1 MLTKAEIQTI
11 RSLGDKKG
19 RNAAGLFVAEGT
31 KLVTELVA
39 GMGMA
44 APLRVRRVLCTVTGA
59 EHFDKAVR
67 AVRGGHDGVGPG
79 DVLGESFG
87 IVRTQNE
94 GAGGWYGGP
103 EVISHKEM
111 ERISFLKTPSD
122 MLALVEIP
130 RHGLSVRGLSGE
142 LSLALDGV
150 QDPGNMGTILRL
162 ADWFG
167 MRDVI
172 CSETTADCFN
182 PKVVQATMGAI
193 ARVRV
198 HYVPLARWLGEVRAA
213 GIPVYGTFL
222 DGEPIYDAALS
233 SGGVIVMGS
242 EGQGVSPQVAELVSR
257 RLFIPPFPVG
267 EPTSESLNVAT
278 ATAIVCSE
286 FRRRG

>member
-1 MLTKAEIQTI
+1 M
-11 RSLGDKKG
+11 
-19 RNAAGLFVAEGT
+19 FVAEGA
-31 KLVTELVA
+31 KLVTELA
-39 GMGMA
+39 SGMEIA
-44 APLRVRRVLCTVTGA
+44 SPLKVRRVLCTETGA
-59 EHFDKAVR
+59 EHFEEVLRTVQRRNDSCDRKGNVPGKNIGT
-67 AVRGGHDGVGPG
+67 VGTVGVAGTTG
-79 DVLGESFG
+79 CGM
-87 IVRTQNE
+87 Q
-94 GAGGWYGGP
+94 GAGRWNDTP

-130 RHGLSVRGLSGE
+130 RYRLSVRELSDT

-233 SGGVIVMGS
+233 PGGVIVMGS
-242 EGQGVSPQVAELVSR
+242 EGQGVSPEVAELVSR